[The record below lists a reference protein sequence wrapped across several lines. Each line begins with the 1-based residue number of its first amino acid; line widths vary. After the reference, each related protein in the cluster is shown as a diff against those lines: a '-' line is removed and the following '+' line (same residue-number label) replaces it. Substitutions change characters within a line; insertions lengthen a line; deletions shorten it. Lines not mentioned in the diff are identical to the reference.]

1 MRICHIALL
10 AAVLLLMS
18 GCAGQQGSSG
28 AGQQAPIVYAVDAA
42 GKDVFP
48 PQEPLVFEVGME
60 SDSAA
65 WLLASRE
72 RRSELNRF
80 RYEGQ
85 QADEAELRSD
95 TAMSKNWK
103 VMVDGKSYRGYDVVK
118 AQDGDFE
125 DWQEPQKSDKA
136 YGYTVRYGYS

>member
-1 MRICHIALL
+1 MNICHIAIV
-10 AAVLLLMS
+10 AAVLLFMS
-18 GCAGQQGSSG
+18 GCAGQPESSG
-28 AGQQAPIVYAVDAA
+28 AGQQAPIVYAMDAA
-42 GKDVFP
+42 GRDVSL
-48 PQEPLVFEVGME
+48 QEPLVFEVGME

-80 RYEGQ
+80 RYEGRQ
-85 QADEAELRSD
+85 EDEDELRQD

-103 VMVDGKSYRGYDVVK
+103 VMVDGESYQGYDVVK
-118 AQDGDFE
+118 AQNGDFE
-125 DWQEPQKSDKA
+125 DWQEPQKSDKT

>member
-42 GKDVFP
+42 GKDVS

-85 QADEAELRSD
+85 QADLRSD

>member
-42 GKDVFP
+42 GKDVS